1 MTPKKIINILKAHYI
16 PYKMENGQILA
27 DSMQSGTKLFE
38 KTENVTDWTR
48 EQLFIWLGY

>member
-1 MTPKKIINILKAHYI
+1 MTSEKIIKILKNHGV
-16 PYKMENGQILA
+16 PYKVEDEQILA
-27 DSMQSGTKLFE
+27 DSMISGTKLFE